1 MRLAR
6 FGFPPFSPSPRVCV
20 IRCVLRSV
28 CLCIVFFSP
37 PPLECTIDHPRAL
50 RIADSAEC
58 CGLPV
63 ALSSRPAA
71 AVSSQPDRQCCDTPS
86 VSDSHGAHDS
96 RKFRNIPQRR
106 TGCALD
112 PCGETLHS
120 ILQQTFTSTS
130 GSDAGVRG
138 RKSSTDRRT
147 STNSTTFRPTIDT
160 TGVCCGRAV
169 DRQKQNRTTE
179 HRMLRHRGNID
190 RTAACRERPRLN
202 TCAHT
207 MYSLLH
213 GRYLARLHVLLGSV
227 LCGDSRLTGGM
238 HRTGKGCVWHRRV

>member
-1 MRLAR
+1 MMENGIESRRDLTETDAKRSTTSKLTQRTTKHDQHCKSIASHWHSRSHSHSHLLCSSIPVHLFR

-28 CLCIVFFSP
+28 CLCLVFFSP

-96 RKFRNIPQRR
+96 RKI
-106 TGCALD
+106 
-112 PCGETLHS
+112 
-120 ILQQTFTSTS
+120 
-130 GSDAGVRG
+130 
-138 RKSSTDRRT
+138 
-147 STNSTTFRPTIDT
+147 
-160 TGVCCGRAV
+160 
-169 DRQKQNRTTE
+169 
-179 HRMLRHRGNID
+179 
-190 RTAACRERPRLN
+190 
-202 TCAHT
+202 
-207 MYSLLH
+207 
-213 GRYLARLHVLLGSV
+213 
-227 LCGDSRLTGGM
+227 
-238 HRTGKGCVWHRRV
+238 

>member
-1 MRLAR
+1 V
-6 FGFPPFSPSPRVCV
+6 GCPWPSPRDPLR
-20 IRCVLRSV
+20 RCHHNQTGSV
-28 CLCIVFFSP
+28 ATLHQYQTVM
-37 PPLECTIDHPRAL
+37 
-50 RIADSAEC
+50 
-58 CGLPV
+58 
-63 ALSSRPAA
+63 
-71 AVSSQPDRQCCDTPS
+71 
-86 VSDSHGAHDS
+86 AHMT
-96 RKFRNIPQRR
+96 REKFRNIPQRR

-179 HRMLRHRGNID
+179 HRMLRHRGTID